1 MAGGKLGPS
10 KDGRRASFNMKSI
23 TLTDGCLPI
32 ACFQERS
39 LRPSRTVQVLR
50 PTYSNASPFRS
61 NRPRKNEE
69 VTRGDHDMRSGFCVN
84 RCDPSLPQDAGSRA
98 IILRSGL
105 RHFSAGADLD
115 IFDKRAEPGRVDLD

>member
-1 MAGGKLGPS
+1 MASGKLGPS
-10 KDGRRASFNMKSI
+10 KDGRYASFNMKSI

-61 NRPRKNEE
+61 KGKVKKSLAVITTCE
-69 VTRGDHDMRSGFCVN
+69 VGV
-84 RCDPSLPQDAGSRA
+84 A
-98 IILRSGL
+98 
-105 RHFSAGADLD
+105 
-115 IFDKRAEPGRVDLD
+115 